1 MFKLPISM
9 AETAELVE
17 RTVTIRTAMKIEI
30 DQILFIKTS
39 VDSLV
44 LGEQSY
50 ARIVSKARATTP
62 LSGKRSAEL
71 LI

>member
-30 DQILFIKTS
+30 DQIVFIKTS
-39 VDSLV
+39 VEV
-44 LGEQSY
+44 QSFKNN
-50 ARIVSKARATTP
+50 RQGVGQHDIRTKCLMIRWF
-62 LSGKRSAEL
+62 L
-71 LI
+71 

>member
-1 MFKLPISM
+1 M

-39 VDSLV
+39 VEAKSYRNSRQGMGQQDIRTKCPYDPLVSLETNKKV
-44 LGEQSY
+44 GM
-50 ARIVSKARATTP
+50 RA
-62 LSGKRSAEL
+62 
-71 LI
+71 